1 MRLSFGPSGE
11 FFMEIHEDLSDA
23 AIDMAEKLYRRILT
37 ARSELKIVEEAMR
50 DMNEDSD
57 GGRS

>member
-1 MRLSFGPSGE
+1 MMRLSFVPGGE

-50 DMNEDSD
+50 DMNEESD
-57 GGRS
+57 GG